1 MHVCAQ
7 NDTIHAW
14 YSHSHNACSWLGESG
29 IAWAPGGDLTHSIST
44 DGGQTWGNTTVRA
57 CGSTSM
63 TMGFSTCLLQC
74 LQLDAGK
81 NQPESAF

>member
-1 MHVCAQ
+1 MCAQ

-44 DGGQTWGNTTVRA
+44 DGGQTWGNTTVGA
-57 CGSTSM
+57 PYYYLSSIVA
-63 TMGFSTCLLQC
+63 SP
-74 LQLDAGK
+74 K
-81 NQPESAF
+81 S